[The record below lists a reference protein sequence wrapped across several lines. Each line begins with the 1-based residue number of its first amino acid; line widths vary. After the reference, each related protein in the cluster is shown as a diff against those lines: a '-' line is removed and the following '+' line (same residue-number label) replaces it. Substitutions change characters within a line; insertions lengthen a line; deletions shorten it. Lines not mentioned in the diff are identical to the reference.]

1 MRGNWT
7 KMFVNSTSGRCSRL
21 IAKEHRTFELGENS
35 NMFPYMS
42 QFPKIDKNLS
52 IFLAVNFL
60 DDSVENHVKVAR
72 INFDSFV
79 GNVGGGLGLCLG
91 FSMVS
96 TVFLVFDMVNN
107 AIKRCFCLQN
117 QLNRDQD

>member
-1 MRGNWT
+1 MGKENLCV
-7 KMFVNSTSGRCSRL
+7 FYLGRCSRL
-21 IAKEHRTFELGENS
+21 VAKEHRIFELGDHS

-52 IFLAVNFL
+52 VFLAVSFL

-91 FSMVS
+91 FSIVS
-96 TVFLVFDMVNN
+96 TVFLVFDTANS
-107 AIKRCFCLQN
+107 AIKRCFGLE
-117 QLNRDQD
+117 DQ